1 MTPFMLYPKPLFFLI
16 LENTVLYN
24 FDEIIDRRDTG
35 SFKWHYSDDTI
46 PLWVADMDFKTAQ
59 PILAAIEQV
68 TQHGIL
74 GYTVPTEPLY
84 QAIIDWHGSRYDLW
98 LDKRDILF
106 STGVVPSL
114 VLMMKVFTE
123 AGNAVLI
130 NDPIYTPFMTKVLDN
145 NRKLVTSALQEN
157 EGRYYLDL
165 ADIEAKIIEHEI
177 KLYLFCNPHNPGGR
191 VWTADE
197 LEALLLICKK
207 HDVAI
212 VSDEIHQDL
221 TLKGHTFTPFLTLA
235 TGYEHKMVSLT
246 SMTKTFNIA
255 GIKGSMIFAKD
266 SALLSKINQQQ
277 RLSDEHELN
286 LFAYT
291 AMHRAYEEGGEWLAQ
306 ALTYIEANIDLT
318 IQFLEEHLPKIKV
331 MRPEASYLI
340 WLDCSAYAQDDQL
353 LYDRLRAAKVEL
365 SAGIKYGN
373 EGHLK
378 MRLNVAC
385 PKTLLI
391 EGLNRMYTALNIDD
405 FNIVDSI

>member
-1 MTPFMLYPKPLFFLI
+1 M
-16 LENTVLYN
+16 LYN
-24 FDEIIDRRDTG
+24 FDEIIDRRNTG
-35 SFKWHYSDDTI
+35 SFKWHYTDDTI

-59 PILAAIEQV
+59 PILAASEQV
-68 TQHGIL
+68 AQHGIL
-74 GYTVPTEPLY
+74 GYTLPTEPLY
-84 QAIIDWHGSRYDLW
+84 QAIIQWHGNRYKLS
-98 LDKRDILF
+98 LEQQDILF
-106 STGVVPSL
+106 SPGVVPSL

-123 AGNAVLI
+123 SGDAVLI

-157 EGRYYLDL
+157 KGRYHLDL
-165 ADIEAKIIEHEI
+165 VDIEAKIIEHKV

-191 VWTADE
+191 VWTTDE
-197 LEALLLICKK
+197 LEALFLICKK

-221 TLKGHTFTPFLTLA
+221 TLSGHTFIPFLTLA
-235 TGYEHKMVSLT
+235 TGYEHKVVSLT

-286 LFAYT
+286 LFAYA
-291 AMHRAYEEGGEWLAQ
+291 AMRSAYEQGGEWLAQ
-306 ALTYIEANIDLT
+306 ALTYIEANIELT
-318 IQFLEEHLPKIKV
+318 LEFLEEHLPKIKV

-340 WLDCSAYAQDDQL
+340 WLDCSAYEQDDQT
-353 LYDRLRAAKVEL
+353 LYDKLRSAKIEL
-365 SAGIKYGN
+365 SAGIKYGA

-385 PKTLLI
+385 PKELLL
-391 EGLNRMYTALNIDD
+391 EGLNRMQTALNSDVLNNNVI
-405 FNIVDSI
+405 

>member
-1 MTPFMLYPKPLFFLI
+1 M
-16 LENTVLYN
+16 LYN
-24 FDEIIDRRDTG
+24 FDEVIDRRDTG
-35 SFKWHYSDDTI
+35 SFKWHYTDDTI

-59 PILAAIEQV
+59 PILSAIEQV
-68 TQHGIL
+68 AQHGIL

-98 LDKRDILF
+98 LDKQDILF
-106 STGVVPSL
+106 SPGVVPSL

-123 AGNAVLI
+123 VGDAVLI

-145 NRKLVTSALQEN
+145 NRKLVTSALKEV
-157 EGRYYLDL
+157 EGKYHLDL
-165 ADIEAKIIEHEI
+165 VDIEAKIIEHKV

-197 LEALLLICKK
+197 LEALLSICKK

-221 TLKGHTFTPFLTLA
+221 TLSGHTFTPFLTLA
-235 TGYEHKMVSLT
+235 KGYEHKVVSLT

-255 GIKGSMIFAKD
+255 GLKGSMIFAKD
-266 SALLSKINQQQ
+266 SALLSKINQQH

-291 AMHRAYEEGGEWLAQ
+291 AMRSAYEQGDEWLAQ

-318 IQFLEEHLPKIKV
+318 LQFLEEHLPKIKV

-340 WLDCSAYAQDDQL
+340 WLDCSAYAQDDQM
-353 LYDRLRAAKVEL
+353 LYDKLRAAKVEL
-365 SAGIKYGN
+365 SAGIKYGG
-373 EGHLK
+373 EGRLK

-385 PKTLLI
+385 PKALLI
-391 EGLNRMYTALNIDD
+391 EGLNRMQTALNSDV
-405 FNIVDSI
+405 FNIIDSI

>member
-1 MTPFMLYPKPLFFLI
+1 M
-16 LENTVLYN
+16 LYN

-35 SFKWHYSDDTI
+35 SFKWHYTDDTI

-68 TQHGIL
+68 AEHGIL

-84 QAIIDWHGSRYDLW
+84 QAIIDWHSSRYDLW
-98 LDKRDILF
+98 LEQQDILF
-106 STGVVPSL
+106 SPGVVPSL

-123 AGNAVLI
+123 VGDAVLI

-145 NRKLVTSALQEN
+145 GRKLVTSALEEV
-157 EGRYYLDL
+157 EGKYHLDL
-165 ADIEAKIIEHEI
+165 ADIEAKIIKHKI

-191 VWTADE
+191 VWTAEE

-221 TLKGHTFTPFLTLA
+221 TLSGHIFTPFLTLA
-235 TGYEHKMVSLT
+235 EGYEHKVVSLT

-266 SALLSKINQQQ
+266 SGLLSKINQQQ

-291 AMHRAYEEGGEWLAQ
+291 AMRSAYEQGGEWLAQ

-318 IQFLEEHLPKIKV
+318 LQFLEEHLPKIKV

-340 WLDCSAYAQDDQL
+340 WLDCSAYAQDDQM
-353 LYDRLRAAKVEL
+353 LYDKLRAAKVEL
-365 SAGIKYGN
+365 SAGIKYGD

-385 PKTLLI
+385 PRALLI
-391 EGLNRMYTALNIDD
+391 EGLNRMQTALNSDV